1 MDTIPAQICQ
11 NVLSGLDSGP
21 QMLKCLKRTPSQPSN
36 VQNAAGDATWATLI
50 SRCPKGRPS
59 VSLMPNGAPPRLLLT
74 DLATPAGTG
83 IDVDKISS
91 QLEQFAWQGC
101 QALSAQPHLRPN
113 LAPKVK
119 FGPKFG
125 PRGQNWTPNPNLGLV
140 WAPRTKFGPWGPG
153 GVGKWVKLSRQQY
166 RMGAIGSLSL

>member
-1 MDTIPAQICQ
+1 MCKWTPFRVQNVKYAQMDTIPASKCQ

-101 QALSAQPHLRPN
+101 QALSGPTAQPHLGPN

-119 FGPKFG
+119 FGPNLDLG
-125 PRGQNWTPNPNLGLV
+125 VGQNLGRGFLV
-140 WAPRTKFGPWGPG
+140 WAKIG
-153 GVGKWVKLSRQQY
+153 GLNG
-166 RMGAIGSLSL
+166 I

>member
-1 MDTIPAQICQ
+1 MDTIPGPKCQICV
-11 NVLSGLDSGP
+11 NGHHSGP

-59 VSLMPNGAPPRLLLT
+59 VCLMPNGAPPKLLLT

-101 QALSAQPHLRPN
+101 QALSGAAHLGPN

-140 WAPRTKFGPWGPG
+140 WAPGGPLGPG
-153 GVGKWVKLSRQQY
+153 GSSWPPG
-166 RMGAIGSLSL
+166 GSLLALVGSL

>member
-1 MDTIPAQICQ
+1 MDPIPAPKCQICVNGHHSGLQ
-11 NVLSGLDSGP
+11 ISSICKWTPFRLPNVLSGLDSGP

-101 QALSAQPHLRPN
+101 QALSGAAHLGPN

-125 PRGQNWTPNPNLGLV
+125 PQAQN
-140 WAPRTKFGPWGPG
+140 
-153 GVGKWVKLSRQQY
+153 
-166 RMGAIGSLSL
+166 

>member
-1 MDTIPAQICQ
+1 MDTSPDPKSQICV
-11 NVLSGLDSGP
+11 NGHHSGP

-59 VSLMPNGAPPRLLLT
+59 VSLMPNGAPPKLLLT

-101 QALSAQPHLRPN
+101 QALSGPTAQPHLGLILGPSPNVGPN
-113 LAPKVK
+113 LAPGVK
-119 FGPKFG
+119 IGPQIQIWGWFR
-125 PRGQNWTPNPNLGLV
+125 PLGVCL
-140 WAPRTKFGPWGPG
+140 GPG
-153 GVGKWVKLSRQQY
+153 PPIFHQPWVEWAQLLELT
-166 RMGAIGSLSL
+166 GH

>member
-1 MDTIPAQICQ
+1 MDTIPGSKCQ

-21 QMLKCLKRTPSQPSN
+21 QMLKCFKRTPSQPSN

-59 VSLMPNGAPPRLLLT
+59 VCLMPNGAPPRLLLT

-101 QALSAQPHLRPN
+101 QALSAQPHLGPNVAPRSN
-113 LAPKVK
+113 LAPNLGSGVK
-119 FGPKFG
+119 IGPQIQIWGWFG
-125 PRGQNWTPNPNLGLV
+125 PRGPNLG
-140 WAPRTKFGPWGPG
+140 PG
-153 GVGKWVKLSRQQY
+153 GQGGGKVG
-166 RMGAIGSLSL
+166 